1 MNILITG
8 SSGFVGSYL
17 CEYFTAMPEH
27 SVLAQ
32 TRKNTQKLSND
43 IKTIT
48 FDINDDLTSLD
59 LSSVDV
65 IVHCAGR
72 AHIMKEVESDPL
84 SIYRKVNVEGTLN
97 LAKKA
102 AKAGVKRFIF
112 MSSIKVNGEVSDQ
125 VPFTP
130 HDNIINIKDP
140 YGLSKYEAEQS
151 LLNLAQNSMME
162 VVIIRPALI
171 YGPNVKANFK
181 SMINLAAKGIP
192 LPVGCL
198 DNKRSMVS
206 IYNLSDFINI
216 CLSHPLA
223 KNQVFLISDQDD
235 ITVKELFMKLA
246 KVQGRNL
253 IAVPIPKV
261 LINFLAKLLNKSAVA
276 SRLCSVLIVDTS
288 KNIELLGWRAPF
300 SFDESLKLMFKK

>member
-17 CEYFTAMPEH
+17 CEYFTTMPEH

-32 TRKNTQKLSND
+32 TRKNTQKLCNN

-206 IYNLSDFINI
+206 IYN
-216 CLSHPLA
+216 
-223 KNQVFLISDQDD
+223 
-235 ITVKELFMKLA
+235 
-246 KVQGRNL
+246 
-253 IAVPIPKV
+253 
-261 LINFLAKLLNKSAVA
+261 
-276 SRLCSVLIVDTS
+276 
-288 KNIELLGWRAPF
+288 
-300 SFDESLKLMFKK
+300 

>member
-32 TRKNTQKLSND
+32 TRKNTQKLCNN

-72 AHIMKEVESDPL
+72 AHIMKEAESDPL

-171 YGPNVKANFK
+171 YGPNVKANFN

-206 IYNLSDFINI
+206 IYNLS
-216 CLSHPLA
+216 
-223 KNQVFLISDQDD
+223 
-235 ITVKELFMKLA
+235 
-246 KVQGRNL
+246 
-253 IAVPIPKV
+253 
-261 LINFLAKLLNKSAVA
+261 
-276 SRLCSVLIVDTS
+276 
-288 KNIELLGWRAPF
+288 
-300 SFDESLKLMFKK
+300 